1 MTVIIAPTPID
12 NFTPVP
18 PVGEP
23 TFAREAY
30 EFVNKWTGYWI
41 PAMNTL
47 AQDIYTNAQAVAGVA
62 SGVDAQMT
70 ALNAA
75 AAAAVSA
82 ASAKLWASGG
92 TYVAATTTVQPSVVI
107 NPLNVKETY
116 RCILDVSG
124 SSTNPAS
131 DPTHWVKLTGLL
143 PPTINEAYLDIG
155 AGANLDL
162 SAAAVFRKT
171 ITANTTFTVSNP
183 AASGTVS
190 SGILELVNGGSKT
203 VTFWSGSRWSNG
215 RVPLFAPSGVDVIGF
230 YTRDGGSTY
239 HMTLIGSNMS

>member
-1 MTVIIAPTPID
+1 MTTIIEPTPIE

-41 PAMNTL
+41 PSLNTL
-47 AQDIYTNAQAVAGVA
+47 AQQIYTNAQAVAGVA

-92 TYVAATTTVQPSVVI
+92 TYVAATTTVTASVVI
-107 NPLNVKETY
+107 NPADLTQTF
-116 RCILDVSG
+116 RCISDVSG
-124 SSTNPAS
+124 SATNPAS
-131 DPTHWVKLTGLL
+131 DPTHWVQLTGLV
-143 PPTINEAYLDIG
+143 PPALNEVFVDLG
-155 AGANLDL
+155 AGVNLDL
-162 SAAAVFRKT
+162 KAGAVFKKT

-183 AASGTVS
+183 AAAGKVS
-190 SGILELVNGGSKT
+190 SGILELVNAGSKT
-203 VTFWSGSRWSNG
+203 VTFWAGTKWSNG
-215 RVPLFAPSGVDVIGF
+215 LVPIFATSGTDVIGF
-230 YTRDGGSTY
+230 YTRDGGVSY
-239 HMTLIGSNMS
+239 IMTLIATRPA